1 MTIKKNYDIPLKK
14 ISLPQYNEVAKYL
27 KKIDLNKI
35 YTNYGPLVQNLEMI
49 LANHFKTDPK
59 KVIITSNGTTS
70 LKTIL
75 TSIKNKKQSFEYL
88 FKIYENLK
96 ILG

>member
-49 LANHFKTDPK
+49 LANHFDIDPSK
-59 KVIITSNGTTS
+59 IVITTNGTTS

-75 TSIKNKKQSFEYL
+75 TRIKNNIPKR
-88 FKIYENLK
+88 N
-96 ILG
+96 